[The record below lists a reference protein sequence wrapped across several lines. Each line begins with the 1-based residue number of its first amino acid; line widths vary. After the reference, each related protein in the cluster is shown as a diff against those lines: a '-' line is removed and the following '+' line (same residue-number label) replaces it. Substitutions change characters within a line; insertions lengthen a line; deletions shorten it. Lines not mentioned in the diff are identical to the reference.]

1 MYLNTIN
8 NKNIAFGFNFDPI
21 SAKIKYSQ
29 ESLSNIVY
37 RNINQSEGGEEGGGE
52 DKNEDDDDDDVDEVV
67 KDTGGESMGEKMKRK
82 LNDEQEY
89 DEDEEDETSSVDED
103 DEGVN
108 DESVNNPITAD
119 DEDDDDIEMKPAI
132 DNDETPTKKKHS
144 KKMNKVRVK
153 RVLGISDLIAS
164 YSYDAE
170 DSRWCKIVFKVE
182 REISIFLTSIIAIS
196 KTSF

>member
-1 MYLNTIN
+1 
-8 NKNIAFGFNFDPI
+8 
-21 SAKIKYSQ
+21 
-29 ESLSNIVY
+29 
-37 RNINQSEGGEEGGGE
+37 
-52 DKNEDDDDDDVDEVV
+52 
-67 KDTGGESMGEKMKRK
+67 MGEKMKRK

-89 DEDEEDETSSVDED
+89 DEDEEDESSADED
-103 DEGVN
+103 EEEVN

-119 DEDDDDIEMKPAI
+119 DEDDDDIEMKPVI

-170 DSRWCKIVFKVE
+170 DSRWCKIVFKV
-182 REISIFLTSIIAIS
+182 RFSIFLIGLITIS
-196 KTSF
+196 FNNHFKR